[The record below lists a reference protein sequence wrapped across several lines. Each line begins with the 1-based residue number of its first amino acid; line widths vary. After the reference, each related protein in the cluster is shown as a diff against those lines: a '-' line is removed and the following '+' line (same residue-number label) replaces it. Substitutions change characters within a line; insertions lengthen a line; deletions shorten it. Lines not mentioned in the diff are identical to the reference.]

1 MSLEPVLGIDEI
13 RAIEARAAREPGPTL
28 MERAGKSVATAAAA
42 IVADTGAP
50 IVIVAGPGNNGGDA
64 WVAAAHLLEKF
75 HKVVVFAVGGAKP
88 KAVEA
93 QAAQSAFKARGGEV
107 VDEWP
112 PHRFPGLVVDGLL
125 GIGLDRG
132 VEGDFAGVIRDINAQ
147 SCPVLA
153 IDIPSGI
160 DSETGTVRGVAVR
173 ATVTLT
179 FIARKVG
186 LCTAEGLEYAGRV
199 ELDTLGVGDGD
210 FREARGSLLTPE
222 GVCDWIGPRARNSH
236 KGLFG
241 TVGVIGGNRG
251 MVGAALLAARASLMT
266 GAGKVYVGLL
276 ATDAPSVDMVQPEL
290 MLRTMDDVMMADVLV
305 VGPGA
310 GRSPSATSV
319 SMFERSVLPAAIA
332 SSKPLVL
339 DADALNAIAYSDALA
354 EAVANRRTGPTV
366 LTPHPAEAARLLGIE
381 NAAVQRNRLDAAQ
394 RIAHKLG
401 AHVVLKGAGSI
412 CALPD
417 GRWSVNATGN
427 PGLASGG
434 TGDVLAGMIGAL
446 IAQGLRGD
454 RALQYAVCLHG
465 AAADSCVARG
475 DGPAGLTATEVMHE
489 ARRLMNAWATSGSPT
504 PPQS

>member
-1 MSLEPVLGIDEI
+1 MSLEPVLAIDEI

-28 MERAGKSVATAAAA
+28 MERAGQSVARAAAA
-42 IVADTGAP
+42 VVSDTGAP
-50 IVIVAGPGNNGGDA
+50 IVVVAGPGNNGGDA
-64 WVAAAHLLEKF
+64 WVAAAHLLETF
-75 HKVVVFAVGGAKP
+75 HKVVVFAVGSGKP

-93 QAAQSAFKARGGEV
+93 QAAQAAFKARGGEV

-125 GIGLDRG
+125 GIGLDRA
-132 VEGDFAGVIRDINAQ
+132 VDGDFAAIIREINAQ
-147 SCPVLA
+147 SCPVLS
-153 IDIPSGI
+153 IDVPSGI

-173 ATVTLT
+173 ATTTLT
-179 FIARKVG
+179 FIARKLG
-186 LCTAEGLEYAGRV
+186 LCTGEGPDHAGKV
-199 ELDTLGVGDGD
+199 ELDALGIAPSH
-210 FREARGSLLTPE
+210 FSEARGSLLTPA
-222 GVCDWIGPRARNSH
+222 GVGDWVGPRARSAH

-251 MVGAALLAARASLMT
+251 MVGAALLAARAALMT
-266 GAGKVYVGLL
+266 GAGKVSVGLL
-276 ATDAPSVDMVQPEL
+276 ATDAPTVDMAQPEL
-290 MLRTMDDVMMADVLV
+290 MLRTMDDVMLADVLV

-332 SSKPLVL
+332 SAKPLVL

-354 EAVANRRTGPTV
+354 DAVANRRTGPTI
-366 LTPHPAEAARLLGIE
+366 LTPHPPEAARLLGIE
-381 NAAVQRNRLDAAQ
+381 NSEVQRNRLEAAQ
-394 RIAHKLG
+394 RIAHKLS

-475 DGPAGLTATEVMHE
+475 DGPAGLTATEVLHE
-489 ARRLMNAWATSGSPT
+489 ARKLMNAWAARGATSG
-504 PPQS
+504 